1 MADAPAADP
10 FDPADAAD
18 AAPPA
23 RRVFVSGASGFV
35 GTAVVAALLRRGYAV
50 NALVH
55 TGDVELPA
63 DLKSAAS
70 DLKTVRGSMFDGP
83 ALDLAL
89 RGCDAAV
96 HLVGIIEESPKAVV
110 TFESVHVGGTRAVVD
125 AAIRLGVGRYVHMSA
140 LGARP
145 DARSRYHKT
154 KWEAEEYVRANAPAW
169 TIFRPSLIHGP
180 RGEFMR
186 QEAAWA
192 RGTAPPF
199 LFMPYFGGGPLGTGG
214 AGKLQPVY
222 VGDVADAFADAVDR
236 PAAAGRVYNLAGPDV
251 MTWPEMHRTASEII
265 RGRSKV
271 PAALP
276 AWAAKAVA
284 AVAPA
289 SLLPFNRDQVVMSQ
303 EDNTGDITEWRNDFG
318 ARPVPFG
325 PTLRGYAD
333 QL

>member
-1 MADAPAADP
+1 MPDAPADDP
-10 FDPADAAD
+10 LDDPSDD
-18 AAPPA
+18 APPA

-55 TGDVELPA
+55 TGDVDLPG

-70 DLKTVRGSMFDGP
+70 DVKTVRGSMFDK
-83 ALDLAL
+83 AVLDLAL
-89 RGCDAAV
+89 RGCDAAI
-96 HLVGIIEESPKAVV
+96 HLVGIIEEDRKAGV

-125 AAIRLGVGRYVHMSA
+125 AAIRLGVGRYVQMSA

-145 DARSRYHKT
+145 NAVSRYHKT

-180 RGEFMR
+180 GGDFMR

-192 RGTAPPF
+192 RGKAAPF
-199 LFMPYFGGGPLGTGG
+199 VFMPYFGAGPLGFGG
-214 AGKLQPVY
+214 AGKLQPVFID
-222 VGDVADAFADAVDR
+222 DVAAAFADAVGL
-236 PAAAGRVYNLAGPDV
+236 PASVGRVYNLAGPEV
-251 MTWPEMHRTASEII
+251 MTWPEMHRTASGII
-265 RGRSKV
+265 RGKSKV

-276 AWAAKAVA
+276 AWLAKAVA
-284 AVAPA
+284 SVAPA
-289 SLLPFNRDQVVMSQ
+289 SLLPFNRDQVLMSQ
-303 EDNTGDITEWRNDFG
+303 EDNTGDTTEWRADFG
-318 ARPVPFG
+318 VSPAAFAEA
-325 PTLRGYAD
+325 LRGYAD